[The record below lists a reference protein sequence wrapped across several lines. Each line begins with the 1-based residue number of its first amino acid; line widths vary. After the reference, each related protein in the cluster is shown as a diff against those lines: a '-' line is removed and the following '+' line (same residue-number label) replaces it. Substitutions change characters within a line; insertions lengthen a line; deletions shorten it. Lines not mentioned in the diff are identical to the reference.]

1 MLLSLFLLSNSF
13 VTVIVDTNE
22 TSNLSKDKTDHYKKV
37 KQKKKQSE
45 INWIKLNKTK
55 IHLKQVLSQY
65 GSKSKPENI

>member
-45 INWIKLNKTK
+45 INWIKLKKTK

-65 GSKSKPENI
+65 GTKSKAGNI

>member
-45 INWIKLNKTK
+45 IN
-55 IHLKQVLSQY
+55 
-65 GSKSKPENI
+65 

>member
-22 TSNLSKDKTDHYKKV
+22 TRSNLSKDKTDHYKKV

-45 INWIKLNKTK
+45 IN
-55 IHLKQVLSQY
+55 
-65 GSKSKPENI
+65 

>member
-1 MLLSLFLLSNSF
+1 MK
-13 VTVIVDTNE
+13 

-45 INWIKLNKTK
+45 INWIKLKKTK